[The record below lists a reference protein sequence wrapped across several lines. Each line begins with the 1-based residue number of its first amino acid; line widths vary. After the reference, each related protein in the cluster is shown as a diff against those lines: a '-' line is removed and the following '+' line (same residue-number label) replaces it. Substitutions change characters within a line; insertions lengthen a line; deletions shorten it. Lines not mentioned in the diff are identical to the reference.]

1 MAKSLSKIALIEPT
15 VIAECLTTEIFWQ
28 IRASLPFMATALKE
42 AGFSSRVYCEEL
54 VLLETRYEKIAQE
67 FDAFGISVTIN
78 TVERTLEIARQLR
91 KLAPTKPIF
100 FGGMVAAHF
109 AEKLLQV
116 GDYCITGRGEIVLP
130 RLLEALNNGEDKP
143 ELAGLAYLKNDELVR
158 QPASDEWAD
167 FPSDFSVVE
176 NYGGFSERRN
186 ILHLRKPPQHSIFF
200 STGCVNRCR
209 FCMSERRYRTR
220 EIKNVIADLRQI
232 ISLHS
237 TLLAP
242 RIMVV
247 DDCPFGD
254 RKKLKELLREIANVR
269 QEHKFSIQ
277 LQFHVKP
284 LIEDE
289 ELVQLLVAA
298 GTSMLLIGFET
309 VSNESLASQNK
320 NTTVEDN
327 IKAIEICRRAGIVPY
342 GYFVVGFETDTP
354 EVVRSVFDFIIEQPL
369 VGQVLPVGLME
380 GVDGARGTDTPM
392 STLDV
397 YSFGATVFVSHKHP
411 TMSSAQLQR
420 LLNEGYE
427 RIFAPSRILAMP
439 TMGEKAAQF
448 SYWMAHRRWRPLLR
462 AHVDKLEAMEG

>member
-1 MAKSLSKIALIEPT
+1 MATGPNNIALIEPT
-15 VIAECLTTEIFWQ
+15 VVAECLTTEIFWQ
-28 IRASLPFMATALKE
+28 IRASLPFMATALKR
-42 AGFSSRVYCEEL
+42 AGFASRIFCEEL
-54 VLLETRYEKIAQE
+54 VSLESRYEILAKD

-78 TVERTLEIARQLR
+78 TVERTMEIARQLK
-91 KLAPTKPIF
+91 KLAPDKPII

-109 AEKLLQV
+109 AKKLLSV
-116 GDYCITGRGEIVLP
+116 GDFCVIGRGEVVLP
-130 RLLEALNNGEDKP
+130 RLMKALNEGEDKP
-143 ELAGLAYLKNDELVR
+143 QVPGLTYLVDDVLVR
-158 QPASDEWAD
+158 IEPTDEWSD
-167 FPSDFSVVE
+167 YPSDFSLVE
-176 NYGGFSERRN
+176 NFGGFSERRN
-186 ILHLRKPPQHSIFF
+186 VLGLPKPPQHSIFF

-220 EIKNVIADLRQI
+220 EIENVIADLRQI
-232 ISLHS
+232 ISLHK
-237 TLLAP
+237 TLLSP

-254 RKKLKELLREIANVR
+254 RNKLKELLREIAKVKK
-269 QEHKFSIQ
+269 EHNFSIQ

-284 LIEDE
+284 IIEDA
-289 ELVQLLVAA
+289 ELVELLVAA

-309 VSNESLASQNK
+309 VSNEALASQNK
-320 NTTVEDN
+320 NTTLEEN
-327 IKAIEICRRAGIVPY
+327 IKAIEVCRKAGIVPY

-354 EVVRSVFDFIIEQPL
+354 EVVQSVFDFIIDQPL

-392 STLDV
+392 TTLDV
-397 YSFGATVFVSHKHP
+397 YSYGATVFVSHKHP

-427 RIFAPSRILAMP
+427 RIFAPSRIFAMP

-462 AHVDKLEAMEG
+462 AHVDRLAALEG